1 MDRLSL
7 PNDKRNACPACG
19 SEKREYLTTCM
30 VCECDI
36 CSDCL
41 VTERNEWDTSD
52 IELCRDCATR
62 ELNGRLS
69 ALVPFCTCEEW
80 PAWVR
85 YGQQLTLEVA

>member
-7 PNDKRNACPACG
+7 PNDRRHDCPACG
-19 SEKREYLTTCM
+19 SAKREYLTTCM

-41 VTERNEWDTSD
+41 VTERDEWNTSD
-52 IELCRDCATR
+52 VELCRDCAVK
-62 ELNGRLS
+62 ELNAQLEVLMPACS
-69 ALVPFCTCEEW
+69 CEDF
-80 PAWVR
+80 PSWVR